1 MEQGGSQHVLVNFVT
16 EELLDPNEKK
26 KKSAKEE
33 KTEVA
38 VTSRSRRNKV
48 PEENRKRH
56 IR

>member
-1 MEQGGSQHVLVNFVT
+1 MKQGVSQHVLVNFVT